1 MGAEMKKVNNRGMSL
16 VEIIIV
22 IALMSVIAG
31 VAGYGLSLISNKPVE
46 ECAKKVE
53 MALNRNRTNTM
64 GKLTGWL
71 EFYMKDGRLTVK
83 ECLNNTNDPAQMQI
97 TETVIGAE
105 GVAMK
110 ITYDTGSPHDVG
122 TEPFRVAFTRDSGAV
137 RAFEIQAGGAAQK
150 CKEILIYKGSYEK
163 TIKVDI
169 LTGRVKVE

>member
-1 MGAEMKKVNNRGMSL
+1 MSL
-16 VEIIIV
+16 IEIIIV

-53 MALNRNRTNTM
+53 MVLNRNRTNSM

-83 ECLNNTNDPAQMQI
+83 ECLNSTNDPAQMQI
-97 TETVIGAE
+97 TETIIGAE
-105 GVAMK
+105 GVGMK
-110 ITYDTGSPHDVG
+110 ITYDSGPSYDVG
-122 TEPFRVAFTRDSGAV
+122 TEAFRIAFARDSGAV
-137 RAFEIQAGGAAQK
+137 RAFEIQAGGSAQK

-169 LTGRVKVE
+169 LTGRVKIE